1 MSILNLLSMKMK
13 LSRIKIVL
21 LMVSIA
27 ILLLKQIYAA
37 KQVRQSY
44 NPITAYTHSKMDKWA
59 VGQTEMLN
67 YALVDNITAS
77 GIDIYECATTTY
89 LSSMCFNLTTLA
101 ANVTAYN
108 WTINQTVLQNFTTT
122 TTLKQTMLKRFTYDY
137 DVRYLLFYPEGSVSL
152 VDRFYTGYKLFD
164 KTQLSSFVFPSWIE
178 NTPALF
184 IGSTLDLV
192 FKIDPE
198 LPNQKYIVYSCIKN
212 EYSADKTNDCR
223 ILTKNGNDG
232 VLPISTN
239 GKLRTLDGITIPTNT
254 YQTTRYIILY
264 TANNNLRESIYKQ
277 YKPGKRGAL
286 NIYINDNING
296 AGFELAGFELCAND
310 DYGEKYKI
318 KWTPMLHIDVKT
330 TYTPESVIFYE
341 CPVDEKIP
349 KLQQEIY
356 AYNVGNN
363 PSMSCVLI
371 GVSNA
376 WNEINYVPSLN
387 IGNPRNI
394 NYVMSGFDNWM
405 KTIGQFRVVNCQ
417 HEEEEEEEEEGDNI
431 FQEDNGGDQD
441 MDILIYLGLIPAL
454 VILNEAIKYIIFE
467 LKLKT
472 YISQGKIDQFKYWKR
487 NTENPTNDDA
497 IGFDLVG
504 LAVRTKQGKD
514 SVELSFSKCPRCSK
528 MVKKPPGTLVFQCF
542 GCGSMLIQSIDGTK
556 YVEADYKREMDE
568 RYKFHTEAIDA
579 ISRNVKQTINVF
591 SFNVN
596 QILEKSKLKVTS
608 HLTTDPRAGNISCMG
623 RRARRN
629 NFARVYDTAKRANI
643 ERRNYAGL
651 IEGDQKPGESG
662 DIGANGVSKYSIP
675 N

>member
-77 GIDIYECATTTY
+77 GI
-89 LSSMCFNLTTLA
+89 
-101 ANVTAYN
+101 
-108 WTINQTVLQNFTTT
+108 
-122 TTLKQTMLKRFTYDY
+122 
-137 DVRYLLFYPEGSVSL
+137 
-152 VDRFYTGYKLFD
+152 
-164 KTQLSSFVFPSWIE
+164 
-178 NTPALF
+178 
-184 IGSTLDLV
+184 
-192 FKIDPE
+192 
-198 LPNQKYIVYSCIKN
+198 
-212 EYSADKTNDCR
+212 
-223 ILTKNGNDG
+223 
-232 VLPISTN
+232 
-239 GKLRTLDGITIPTNT
+239 
-254 YQTTRYIILY
+254 
-264 TANNNLRESIYKQ
+264 
-277 YKPGKRGAL
+277 
-286 NIYINDNING
+286 
-296 AGFELAGFELCAND
+296 
-310 DYGEKYKI
+310 
-318 KWTPMLHIDVKT
+318 MLHIDVKT

-591 SFNVN
+591 A
-596 QILEKSKLKVTS
+596 L
-608 HLTTDPRAGNISCMG
+608 
-623 RRARRN
+623 
-629 NFARVYDTAKRANI
+629 
-643 ERRNYAGL
+643 
-651 IEGDQKPGESG
+651 
-662 DIGANGVSKYSIP
+662 
-675 N
+675 